1 MASVKLGQKAVGS
14 IIKLNENG
22 SMVDFIVLHQGNP
35 DSSQYVGFE
44 NGTVVRRKDI
54 HSIRRFGGYSSSYS
68 YADSEIDLWLNNETS
83 GYLSLLDADIRGA
96 IKTVKIPYQHQNT
109 IQQGSNGLDAEIFLL
124 SVAELG
130 FTYSSLEVGAKLEYF
145 ESGTSYSAT
154 QKRLA
159 TFNGE
164 LNDWA
169 TRSLYEDSSSKI
181 YAAINE
187 SGSFESKAFT
197 TYSGILPTFVL
208 DSNLSVSDDGTVSVN
223 QPPTAPGSITVTN
236 VTKGQQATITLTAAT
251 DSDGTVVNYIYERRV
266 DGGTWSQFA
275 SANSLTQTDTI
286 GSDWGTV
293 AYRAKAVDDDGAEGP
308 YATSTTETVN
318 SGMLIIDGP
327 DDVLGDKPIPFS
339 LEFELGT
346 SDQTSVTGIDVSVT
360 LDGESLYTGARDTG
374 VSNILYLDT
383 RLLSAGTHT
392 LQVDASKEDYL
403 PASATYTFNVPAI
416 TLPDGGKAEQPE
428 NSNGDPVWWYGLARY
443 IIGEGGKDLNAITKE
458 LREAVK
464 SAPKFAYGSYM
475 GTGTYG
481 ASNPTTIT
489 CGFKPSLAFI
499 FDDIGSV
506 SQSAWESLLVWCGQS
521 QDAYY
526 GLHFESDGTSL
537 SWYSTI
543 NANCQW
549 NISGNTAYYAIIGF
563 DE

>member
-1 MASVKLGQKAVGS
+1 MATTLGQKSVGNVV
-14 IIKLNENG
+14 KLNLNG
-22 SMVDFIVLHQGNP
+22 TPWEFIIVHHGNP
-35 DSSQYVGFE
+35 DAEKYDASC
-44 NGTVVRRKDI
+44 NGTWLLLKDI
-54 HSIRRFGGYSSSYS
+54 YGQHVWDSQNSNSYG
-68 YADSEIDLWLNNETS
+68 DSDIHDYLNSTFL
-83 GYLSLLDADIRGA
+83 GLFDADIQSA
-96 IKTVKIPYQHQNT
+96 IKQVKMRYVNRY
-109 IQQGSNGLDAEIFLL
+109 GVVVSGENGLSCKIFLL
-124 SVAELG
+124 SSFEAGGLSPIDVVSGEKLDY
-130 FTYSSLEVGAKLEYF
+130 FLYNTEDGAKERRIAKY
-145 ESGTSYSAT
+145 
-154 QKRLA
+154 
-159 TFNGE
+159 NGRSH
-164 LNDWA
+164 NWA
-169 TRSLYEDSSSKI
+169 CRSIIDGSHTDVVFISSSGDVGHSDASDTDYGVRPALI
-181 YAAINE
+181 M
-187 SGSFESKAFT
+187 
-197 TYSGILPTFVL
+197 P
-208 DSNLSVSDDGTVSVN
+208 DNLMVSDDGTVSVN

-236 VTKGQQATITLTAAT
+236 VAKGQQATITLTSAT
-251 DSDGTVVNYIYERRV
+251 DSDGTVVNYIYERLV

-286 GSDWGTV
+286 GSGWGTV

-339 LEFELGT
+339 FEFELGT

-416 TLPDGGKAEQPE
+416 TLPDGGKAEQPQ
-428 NSNGDPVWWYGLARY
+428 NSNGDTVWWYGLARY